1 MGLIA
6 VFDFDGTLIREDS
19 MVLFF
24 RRYYKFS
31 WENTGILIKLIWETV
46 KFFLRINSQ
55 KQYKEKFINF
65 ILMSLKNKNLQE
77 ITWDFSNHLLK
88 KIFKDAIVEIKKLK
102 EKGYETILLSAS
114 LDFYLKK
121 VREALGFTKLI
132 CTETTLKEGRMIIT
146 GDNCY
151 GENKILKLLGDY
163 EQDKVDWKNSYCY
176 SDNLSDSDLLSLFG
190 NPIAVNNIKLAVKN
204 PGFKYL
210 SWK

>member
-31 WENTGILIKLIWETV
+31 WKNTGILIKLTWETI

-77 ITWDFSNHLLK
+77 ITRDFSNHLLK
-88 KIFKDAIVEIKKLK
+88 KIFKDAQAEIKRLK
-102 EKGYETILLSAS
+102 EKGYETI
-114 LDFYLKK
+114 
-121 VREALGFTKLI
+121 
-132 CTETTLKEGRMIIT
+132 
-146 GDNCY
+146 
-151 GENKILKLLGDY
+151 
-163 EQDKVDWKNSYCY
+163 
-176 SDNLSDSDLLSLFG
+176 
-190 NPIAVNNIKLAVKN
+190 
-204 PGFKYL
+204 
-210 SWK
+210 